1 HGPRRA
7 QARLRDRFY
16 VLSGL
21 AWTDPSG
28 TANGGILRLMR
39 CGRTYRLH
47 APPGAAPAIQ
57 PARSRQRPVG
67 VTGSSGSARLA
78 EEQVCRQH
86 VERLEAALDV
96 MEDTLQVR
104 KHAGGELV
112 HQKGASRGQRA
123 EGLEQNALAQL
134 GRDGAE
140 GNAGDD
146 VVDVLV
152 PLLAQDL
159 VHRFG

>member
-1 HGPRRA
+1 
-7 QARLRDRFY
+7 RLRDRPY

-21 AWTDPSG
+21 ACTHPSG
-28 TANGGILRLMR
+28 PANGGILRPMR
-39 CGRTYRLH
+39 RARTSRPP
-47 APPGAAPAIQ
+47 APPGPAPALQ

-112 HQKGASRGQRA
+112 HQK
-123 EGLEQNALAQL
+123 
-134 GRDGAE
+134 
-140 GNAGDD
+140 
-146 VVDVLV
+146 
-152 PLLAQDL
+152 
-159 VHRFG
+159 